1 MKDKNGLEKEI
12 NLNQF
17 MNREMEI
24 ILRALHQKQ
33 TDNKIC
39 NVS

>member
-1 MKDKNGLEKEI
+1 
-12 NLNQF
+12 

-39 NVS
+39 NVSWKMWDN